1 MSAYTNLPTILITTS
16 PSAAISVSVRRQQWG
31 ALPLVKPSSAASV
44 SPQRSES
51 KCLHSDADQP
61 LLAGHRSLSA
71 SARIL
76 GGHWLLRSA
85 GCYERGGLKVDGCIV
100 ELSVERRVHFGGF
113 GLGDL
118 RAMGVLK
125 LTEQERRIAARCSA
139 GLESARI
146 SCLPGDRPSVGQP
159 STPCGERPLWRLSS
173 ANYRPS
179 PVVHRAWSWTLEG
192 AATVDCA

>member
-1 MSAYTNLPTILITTS
+1 MRKRAP
-16 PSAAISVSVRRQQWG
+16 AAVGRV
-31 ALPLVKPSSAASV
+31 AAGQAKLSCFGIA
-44 SPQRSES
+44 SEIREQVLAFG
-51 KCLHSDADQP
+51 CRPAA
-61 LLAGHRSLSA
+61 LAGHRSLSA

-85 GCYERGGLKVDGCIV
+85 GCYERSGLKVDGCIV
-100 ELSVERRVHFGGF
+100 ELSVERVHFAGF
-113 GLGDL
+113 SLGEL

-125 LTEQERRIAARCSA
+125 PTEQERRIAARCSA

>member
-1 MSAYTNLPTILITTS
+1 MPASRFGRASITGRAGTNP
-16 PSAAISVSVRRQQWG
+16 
-31 ALPLVKPSSAASV
+31 
-44 SPQRSES
+44 
-51 KCLHSDADQP
+51 
-61 LLAGHRSLSA
+61 
-71 SARIL
+71 

-173 ANYRPS
+173 ANYRPQAAGCS
-179 PVVHRAWSWTLEG
+179 TDEADTRTRLNGQLARATHPNLPGPWACRGLDLRQRCST
-192 AATVDCA
+192 AV